1 MNRIFIKV
9 FIRAVVMCRVVHS
22 DSYPNYMYLSAIV
35 INMATVFKPN
45 VLFM

>member
-22 DSYPNYMYLSAIV
+22 DSYPNYRSTVV

-45 VLFM
+45 VLCM